1 MFLLWRYHVATMDRR
16 SFGSLGAEGQ
26 HYLRISIATALE
38 DLKLGVERIRSAATD
53 LDGFQQFIQEGKHL
67 C

>member
-1 MFLLWRYHVATMDRR
+1 MDRR
-16 SFGSLGAEGQ
+16 SFGTLGAEGE

-38 DLKLGVERIRSAATD
+38 DLKLGLERIRNAATD